1 MRNIIILGPPGS
13 GKGTQAKKLA
23 EKLNLT
29 YFGTGD
35 LIREE
40 IEKGTSLGKRIKRI
54 VDNGKL
60 IDDESISQIVK
71 DNIGGYKD
79 GAIIFD
85 GFPRNLDQAH
95 ILDDVLPD
103 RESLVI
109 NIQVS
114 AKSLLKRMEKRYIC
128 EKCDKIFIVDD
139 PRKQKTC
146 DVCGGKLVKR
156 SDDNPQV
163 LAERIKVYE
172 KQTAPLIDFYQQKG
186 ILINIDGEPSIP
198 EVENEIWEAIEDKI
212 GKD

>member
-40 IEKGTSLGKRIKRI
+40 IDKGTELGKKIKSIVEKGQ
-54 VDNGKL
+54 L
-60 IDDESISQIVK
+60 ISGDEVGQLVK

-85 GFPRNLDQAH
+85 GFPRNFDQAH
-95 ILDDVLPD
+95 ILEDVLPD
-103 RESLVI
+103 EEFLVI

-114 AKSLLKRMEKRYIC
+114 AKSLLERMEKRRIC

-139 PRKQKTC
+139 PDKQKTC
-146 DVCGGKLVKR
+146 DVCGGELVRR

-186 ILINIDGEPSIP
+186 ILVNIDGEPSIE